1 MADASATPNPNQA
14 RAATP
19 EADADAASADDAAT
33 PAADSG
39 PGEVVPPKSSS
50 PDAATADAPT
60 VAEAATSATFASAVA
75 DDAAGE
81 VTADADISVDG
92 VLATVTAERDEYLA
106 ALQRLKAEFA
116 NHKRRT
122 TEQAE
127 QQREQAAASLVEKL
141 LPVLDS
147 CDAAIAHDADAVKP
161 ISDSLLDALTRSGLE
176 RIDPDGEVFD
186 PASHEAVMHEEGD
199 GGDEPL
205 VSEVLRAGYS
215 WNGRVLRPAMVK
227 VKG

>member
-1 MADASATPNPNQA
+1 MADANPTPNPNQA
-14 RAATP
+14 RSAAKPTADDVAGAAADKGA
-19 EADADAASADDAAT
+19 EAADAKVDGVVADD
-33 PAADSG
+33 
-39 PGEVVPPKSSS
+39 PGEVVPPKTTS
-50 PDAATADAPT
+50 P
-60 VAEAATSATFASAVA
+60 EAAPASDPATFASAVA
-75 DDAAGE
+75 ADGPIN
-81 VTADADISVDG
+81 DADISVDG

-122 TEQAE
+122 VEQQE
-127 QQREQAAASLVEKL
+127 QQREQAAAGLVEKL

-147 CDAAIAHDADAVKP
+147 CDAALAHDADAVKP
-161 ISDSLLDALTRSGLE
+161 INDSLLDALNRSGLS

-205 VSEVLRAGYS
+205 VSEVLRAGYA

>member
-14 RAATP
+14 RAAAP
-19 EADADAASADDAAT
+19 EAAADQPAVDADAASIVDG
-33 PAADSG
+33 G
-39 PGEVVPPKSSS
+39 PGEVVPPKSTP
-50 PDAATADAPT
+50 PDAAPGAP
-60 VAEAATSATFASAVA
+60 VAEAATFASAVA
-75 DDAAGE
+75 DDAGA
-81 VTADADISVDG
+81 VPVDADISVDG

-122 TEQAE
+122 IEQQE

-147 CDAAIAHDADAVKP
+147 CDAALAHDAEAVKP
-161 ISDSLLDALTRSGLE
+161 INDSLLDALTRTGLT

-205 VSEVLRAGYS
+205 VSEVLRAGYA